1 MAEQQIYVVKSGDN
15 LTKIA
20 RAHGTTVD
28 ALLKLNPS
36 ITNKNLIYVGQKIV
50 ISGSAATTPSNPTSK
65 PVITHFGLVANSDRE
80 LYVAWSWD
88 KHDTTDHYEYIWY
101 WSFLNADGDRA
112 GIAREE
118 KGDTDVRY
126 STFNAPAEAT
136 HVTFMVK
143 PIAKTNKDS
152 KGNEIPKWTAGWSTG
167 TEPYWF
173 TDTYAVGTPP
183 SPNVEITEDGKLT
196 ATLDGLEDLD
206 ADTIEFHVYR
216 DNGYLVASDK
226 VKIVTYH
233 AAFTCDVQP
242 GHTYKVQCRA
252 WRGDKHG
259 GWSTYS
265 GNQDS
270 RPVAPGGIRVCR
282 ATSSTSV
289 YLEWDN
295 VEGAE
300 GYEIAYST
308 DRIYLDSSNQAN
320 SASVVGYNY
329 YNLAGLSKGEEYFFK
344 VRSKKGNFASSWTS
358 VVSIILGTKPEP
370 PTTWSST
377 STAIVGVDGEELIL
391 YWVHNSTDGTKWK
404 EAIVEYIV
412 DGGEPTVITKIN
424 EVFGNDEVEDK
435 IGEHKFDISSYVEG
449 TKLLWRVRTCGIT
462 EEFSDWSMQRE
473 VNIYGKPELGMNV
486 TDTDGNLLERL
497 TQFPFKVSCDADPDT
512 QTAIGYHISII
523 SNSSYETIDNIGN
536 RKIVSANSAVYS
548 RYFDVT
554 GNLDVT
560 LSANDL
566 DLENNV
572 TYTLNCI
579 VTMDSGLNAESKWDF
594 TVAWKD
600 LVYEPNAEISID
612 RTAYSAQIRP
622 YCYDGDGNLIEN
634 VTLSVYRRE
643 INGKFTEIGSGIAN
657 NAYTYLVDPHPA
669 LDYARY
675 RIVAIDETTGSVSYS
690 DLAGIPVEMPA
701 IVIQWDEQ
709 WKDFDYEVNSP
720 FMEPPTFVGSMLKLP
735 YNINVS
741 NKYKPDV
748 SLVNYIGRE
757 HPVSYYGTQLGET
770 ASWST
775 EIPKYD
781 KETLYGLRRLA
792 AWTGDVYVREPN
804 GTGYWANVNVS
815 FNINHLELTVPIT
828 IEVNRVE
835 GGV

>member
-1 MAEQQIYVVKSGDN
+1 MAQVTYTVKKGDT
-15 LTKIA
+15 LSKIA
-20 RAHGTTVD
+20 REHGTTVN
-28 ALLKLNPS
+28 AIAKLNPD
-36 ITNKNLIYVGQKIV
+36 IKDVNKIYIGQKIV
-50 ISGSAATTPSNPTSK
+50 ISGEAATTPSNPTSK

-112 GIAREE
+112 GVAREE
-118 KGDTDVRY
+118 KGNTDVRY
-126 STFNAPAEAT
+126 STFTAPDEAT
-136 HVTFMVK
+136 HVTFIVK

-173 TDTYAVGTPP
+173 DDTYAVGQPP
-183 SPNVEITEDGKLT
+183 SPNVEIKDGKLT
-196 ATLDGLEDLD
+196 ATLSGLQDLK
-206 ADTIEFHVYR
+206 ADSIEFWVYR
-216 DNGYLVASDK
+216 DNETKVEQGT
-226 VKIVTYH
+226 VKISTGY
-233 AAFTCDVQP
+233 AAFTCNVEP
-242 GHTYKVQCRA
+242 GHTYNVICRA

-259 GWSTYS
+259 AWSGYTDNY
-265 GNQDS
+265 DS
-270 RPVAPGGIRVCR
+270 RPVAPGGIRVCK

-289 YLEWDN
+289 YLEWDK
-295 VEGAE
+295 VEGAD
-300 GYEIAYST
+300 GYDIAYST
-308 DRIYLDSSNQAN
+308 DLIYLDSSNQSN
-320 SASVVGYNY
+320 SASSDLNY

-344 VRSKKGNFASSWTS
+344 VRSKKGSNVSSWTS

-377 STAIVGVDGEELIL
+377 TTAIINEELIL

-404 EAIVEYIV
+404 EAIIEYIV
-412 DGGEPTVITKIN
+412 DGGEPTVITKTN
-424 EVFGNDEVEDK
+424 DVFGNDEVPDK
-435 IGEHKFDISSYVEG
+435 TGEYVFDITPYVEG

-473 VNIYGKPELGMNV
+473 VNIYAQPELGINV
-486 TDTDGNLLERL
+486 TDSSGEMVETL
-497 TQFPFKVSCDADPDT
+497 TQFPFNVFCKADAGN
-512 QTAIGYHISII
+512 QIAIGYHISII
-523 SNSSYETIDNIGN
+523 ANSSYETIDNIGN
-536 RKIVSANSAVYS
+536 RKIISANSSVYS

-554 GNLDVT
+554 GDLNIT

-566 DLENNV
+566 DLENNIK
-572 TYTLNCI
+572 YTI
-579 VTMDSGLNAESKWDF
+579 HAVVTMDSGLNDDVTWDF

-612 RTAYSAQIRP
+612 KTAYSAQIRP

-643 INGKFTEIGSGIAN
+643 INGKFVEIGSGIAN

-690 DLAGIPVEMPA
+690 DLSGIPVDMPA
-701 IVIQWDEQ
+701 IIIQWDEQ
-709 WKDFDYEVNSP
+709 WKDSDYEVKSP

-741 NKYKPDV
+741 NKYRPDT

-770 ASWST
+770 ASWTT

-781 KETLYGLRRLA
+781 KETLHSLRRLA

-804 GTGYWANVNVS
+804 GTGYWANINVS

>member
-1 MAEQQIYVVKSGDN
+1 
-15 LTKIA
+15 
-20 RAHGTTVD
+20 
-28 ALLKLNPS
+28 
-36 ITNKNLIYVGQKIV
+36 
-50 ISGSAATTPSNPTSK
+50 
-65 PVITHFGLVANSDRE
+65 
-80 LYVAWSWD
+80 
-88 KHDTTDHYEYIWY
+88 
-101 WSFLNADGDRA
+101 
-112 GIAREE
+112 
-118 KGDTDVRY
+118 
-126 STFNAPAEAT
+126 
-136 HVTFMVK
+136 
-143 PIAKTNKDS
+143 
-152 KGNEIPKWTAGWSTG
+152 
-167 TEPYWF
+167 
-173 TDTYAVGTPP
+173 
-183 SPNVEITEDGKLT
+183 
-196 ATLDGLEDLD
+196 
-206 ADTIEFHVYR
+206 
-216 DNGYLVASDK
+216 
-226 VKIVTYH
+226 
-233 AAFTCDVQP
+233 
-242 GHTYKVQCRA
+242 
-252 WRGDKHG
+252 
-259 GWSTYS
+259 
-265 GNQDS
+265 
-270 RPVAPGGIRVCR
+270 
-282 ATSSTSV
+282 
-289 YLEWDN
+289 LEWDN

-404 EAIVEYIV
+404 EAIIEYIV
-412 DGGEPTVITKIN
+412 DGGEPTVITKTN
-424 EVFGNDEVEDK
+424 DVFGNDEVEDK
-435 IGEHKFDISSYVEG
+435 IGEHVFDTTPYVEG
-449 TKLLWRVRTCGIT
+449 TKLLWRVCTCGIT
-462 EEFSDWSMQRE
+462 EEYSDWSMQRE

-486 TDTDGNLLERL
+486 TDRDGNLLEKL

-579 VTMDSGLNAESKWDF
+579 VTMDSGLNAEAKWDF

-612 RTAYSAQIRP
+612 KTAYSAQIRP

-643 INGKFTEIGSGIAN
+643 INGKFVEIGSGIAN

-690 DLAGIPVEMPA
+690 DLSGIPVDMPA
-701 IVIQWDEQ
+701 IIIQWDEQ
-709 WKDFDYEVNSP
+709 WKDSDYSVNSP

-735 YNINVS
+735 YNINIS
-741 NKYKPDV
+741 NKYRPDT

-781 KETLYGLRRLA
+781 KETLHGLRRLA

-804 GTGYWANVNVS
+804 GTGYWANVNVA